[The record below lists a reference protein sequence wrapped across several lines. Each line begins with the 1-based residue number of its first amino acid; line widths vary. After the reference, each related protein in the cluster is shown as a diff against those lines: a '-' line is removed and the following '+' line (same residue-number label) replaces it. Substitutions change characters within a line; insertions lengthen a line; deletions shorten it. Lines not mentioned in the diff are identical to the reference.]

1 MAPSPTVTLND
12 GVEIPQLGFGV
23 YKVPADEAEAVVSTA
38 LEVGYRHI
46 DTAKLYDNEEG
57 VGRAVRSSGIPR
69 DELFVTTKIWN
80 DDHGYDE
87 ALAAFDASMA
97 RLGLDVL
104 DLLLIH
110 WPCPSQDRYV
120 DTWRALE
127 RLQAD
132 GRVRSIGVSNF
143 HVHHLHRLMAEAPV
157 VPSINQVELH
167 PLLPQDEL
175 RMFDAAHGI
184 ATEAWSPL
192 ARGALLDD
200 PVIGAIAARIGRTP
214 DPGRHRLAPRAG
226 QRRDPQVGHT
236 GAHRRELRRPRHRA
250 HRGRRGE
257 DHGARPHRAAAGGRP
272 RRPRLNDG
280 RAPLGSPRRIAAPVV
295 APTPSAGPGA
305 AGRPSTLPG

>member
-1 MAPSPTVTLND
+1 MVGSPVIVLND

-23 YKVPADEAEAVVSTA
+23 YKVPQDEVEAVVATA

-69 DELFVTTKIWN
+69 DEIFVTTKIWN

-87 ALAAFDASMA
+87 TLAAFDASMA

-110 WPCPSQDRYV
+110 WPCPGQDRYV
-120 DTWRALE
+120 ETWRALE
-127 RLQAD
+127 RLQSN

-143 HVHHLHRLMAEAPV
+143 HVHHLHRLLAETSV

-175 RMFDAAHGI
+175 RMFDTAHGI
-184 ATEAWSPL
+184 VTEAWSPL

-200 PVIGAIAARIGRTP
+200 PSIGAIAARIGRTP
-214 DPGRHRLAPRAG
+214 TQVVIAWHLALGNVVIPKSVTSSRIAENF
-226 QRRDPQVGHT
+226 DVLDIELTDDDVAAIT
-236 GAHRRELRRPRHRA
+236 GIGEA
-250 HRGRRGE
+250 GRRL
-257 DHGARPHRAAAGGRP
+257 GADP
-272 RRPRLNDG
+272 DD
-280 RAPLGSPRRIAAPVV
+280 LG
-295 APTPSAGPGA
+295 
-305 AGRPSTLPG
+305 

>member
-1 MAPSPTVTLND
+1 MAGAHPGTVPALATAPAGTLRVMAASPMIVLND

-23 YKVPADEAEAVVSTA
+23 YKVPPDEAEAVVATA

-69 DELFVTTKIWN
+69 DEIFVTTKVWN

-87 ALAAFDASMA
+87 ALRAFDASMG

-110 WPCPSQDRYV
+110 WPCPAQDRYV
-120 DTWRALE
+120 ETWRALE
-127 RLQAD
+127 RLRED

-143 HVHHLHRLMAEAPV
+143 HIHHLHRLLAETSV

-167 PLLPQDEL
+167 PLLPQEEL

-200 PVIGAIAARIGRTP
+200 PTIGAIAARIDRTP
-214 DPGRHRLAPRAG
+214 TQVVIAWHLA
-226 QRRDPQVGHT
+226 
-236 GAHRRELRRPRHRA
+236 
-250 HRGRRGE
+250 
-257 DHGARPHRAAAGGRP
+257 
-272 RRPRLNDG
+272 
-280 RAPLGSPRRIAAPVV
+280 LGNVVIPKSVTPARIAENFAVLDIELTV
-295 APTPSAGPGA
+295 DDVEAITSIGA
-305 AGRPSTLPG
+305 ADRRLGADPDELG

>member
-1 MAPSPTVTLND
+1 MAASPMITLND
-12 GVEIPQLGFGV
+12 GVQIPQLGFGV
-23 YKVPADEAEAVVSTA
+23 YKVPADEAESVVTAA
-38 LEVGYRHI
+38 LEAGYRHI

-87 ALAAFDASMA
+87 ALAAFDASMS
-97 RLGLDVL
+97 RLGLEVL

-143 HVHHLHRLMAEAPV
+143 HVHHLHRVLAETDV

-167 PLLPQDEL
+167 PLLPQAEL

-192 ARGALLDD
+192 ARGKLLAD
-200 PVIGAIAARIGRTP
+200 PTIGAVAERLGRTP
-214 DPGRHRLAPRAG
+214 TQVVIAWHLALGNVVIPKSVTPARIVENFDVFDIELTDEDVAAISG
-226 QRRDPQVGHT
+226 L
-236 GAHRRELRRPRHRA
+236 GAP
-250 HRGRRGE
+250 
-257 DHGARPHRAAAGGRP
+257 
-272 RRPRLNDG
+272 DG
-280 RAPLGSPRRIAAPVV
+280 RLGADPDDL
-295 APTPSAGPGA
+295 G
-305 AGRPSTLPG
+305 

>member
-1 MAPSPTVTLND
+1 MVTLND

-23 YKVPADEAEAVVSTA
+23 YKVAPAEAEAVVATA

-57 VGRAVRSSGIPR
+57 VGRAVRASGIPR

-87 ALAAFDASMA
+87 ALTAFDASMG

-110 WPCPSQDRYV
+110 WPCPAQDRYV

-127 RLQAD
+127 RLREE

-143 HVHHLHRLMAEAPV
+143 HIHHLHRLMAETDV
-157 VPSINQVELH
+157 VPSINQIELH
-167 PLLPQDEL
+167 PRLPQDEL

-184 ATEAWSPL
+184 ATESWSPL

-200 PVIGAIAARIGRTP
+200 PTVGAIAT
-214 DPGRHRLAPRAG
+214 RLAVTPT
-226 QRRDPQVGHT
+226 QVVIAWHL
-236 GAHRRELRRPRHRA
+236 A
-250 HRGRRGE
+250 
-257 DHGARPHRAAAGGRP
+257 
-272 RRPRLNDG
+272 
-280 RAPLGSPRRIAAPVV
+280 LGLVVIPKSVTPSRIAENFDVFAIELTADDV
-295 APTPSAGPGA
+295 AAITALGTPTGRLGA
-305 AGRPSTLPG
+305 DPDDLG

>member
-1 MAPSPTVTLND
+1 MAGSPVIVLND

-23 YKVPADEAEAVVSTA
+23 YKVPQDEVEAAVATA

-69 DELFVTTKIWN
+69 DEIFVTTKIWN

-87 ALAAFDASMA
+87 TLAAFDASMA

-110 WPCPSQDRYV
+110 WPCPGQDRYV
-120 DTWRALE
+120 ETWRALE
-127 RLQAD
+127 RLQSN

-143 HVHHLHRLMAEAPV
+143 HVHHLHRLLAETSV

-175 RMFDAAHGI
+175 RMFDTAHGI
-184 ATEAWSPL
+184 VTEAWSPL

-200 PVIGAIAARIGRTP
+200 PTIGAIAARIGRTP
-214 DPGRHRLAPRAG
+214 TQVVIAWHLALGNVVIPKSVTPSRIAENF
-226 QRRDPQVGHT
+226 DVLDIELTDDDVAAIT
-236 GAHRRELRRPRHRA
+236 GIGEA
-250 HRGRRGE
+250 GRRL
-257 DHGARPHRAAAGGRP
+257 GADP
-272 RRPRLNDG
+272 DD
-280 RAPLGSPRRIAAPVV
+280 LG
-295 APTPSAGPGA
+295 
-305 AGRPSTLPG
+305 

>member
-1 MAPSPTVTLND
+1 MAGSPTITLND
-12 GVEIPQLGFGV
+12 GVEIPQLGFCV
-23 YKVPADEAEAVVSTA
+23 YKVPADEAEAVVTTA

-46 DTAKLYDNEEG
+46 DTAKLYGNEEG
-57 VGRAVRSSGIPR
+57 VGRAVRASGIPR

-87 ALAAFDASMA
+87 ALAAFDASMG

-110 WPCPSQDRYV
+110 WPCPTQDRYV
-120 DTWRALE
+120 ETWRALE

-143 HVHHLHRLMAEAPV
+143 AIAHLHRLLAESSV

-184 ATEAWSPL
+184 VTEAWSPL
-192 ARGALLDD
+192 ARATLLDD
-200 PVIGAIAARIGRTP
+200 PTIGAIAERVGRTP
-214 DPGRHRLAPRAG
+214 MQVVLAWHLALGNVVIPKSVTPARIVENFGATDVRLTDADLVAIGALGTAARRLGPDP
-226 QRRDPQVGHT
+226 D
-236 GAHRRELRRPRHRA
+236 
-250 HRGRRGE
+250 
-257 DHGARPHRAAAGGRP
+257 D
-272 RRPRLNDG
+272 
-280 RAPLGSPRRIAAPVV
+280 LG
-295 APTPSAGPGA
+295 
-305 AGRPSTLPG
+305 

>member
-1 MAPSPTVTLND
+1 MITLND
-12 GVEIPQLGFGV
+12 GVAIPQLGFGV
-23 YKVPADEAEAVVSTA
+23 YKVPADEAEAVVTTA
-38 LEVGYRHI
+38 LEAGYRHI
-46 DTAKLYDNEEG
+46 DTAKLYENEEG
-57 VGRAVRSSGIPR
+57 VGRAVRASGIPR

-87 ALAAFDASMA
+87 ALAAFDASMG

-110 WPCPSQDRYV
+110 WPCPSQDRFV

-143 HVHHLHRLMAEAPV
+143 HVHHLHRLMAETEV

-192 ARGALLDD
+192 ARGALVEDAT
-200 PVIGAIAARIGRTP
+200 IGAIAKRIGRTP
-214 DPGRHRLAPRAG
+214 TQVVIAWHLALGNVVIPKSVTPARIAENIDVFDIVLTDDDVAAITALGRA
-226 QRRDPQVGHT
+226 
-236 GAHRRELRRPRHRA
+236 
-250 HRGRRGE
+250 
-257 DHGARPHRAAAGGRP
+257 
-272 RRPRLNDG
+272 DG
-280 RAPLGSPRRIAAPVV
+280 RMGADPDDLG
-295 APTPSAGPGA
+295 
-305 AGRPSTLPG
+305 

>member
-167 PLLPQDEL
+167 PLLPQQEL

-200 PVIGAIAARIGRTP
+200 PVIGAIAARIGRTVTQVVIAW
-214 DPGRHRLAPRAG
+214 HLA
-226 QRRDPQVGHT
+226 
-236 GAHRRELRRPRHRA
+236 
-250 HRGRRGE
+250 
-257 DHGARPHRAAAGGRP
+257 
-272 RRPRLNDG
+272 
-280 RAPLGSPRRIAAPVV
+280 LGNVVIPKSVTPARIAENFDVLDIELTEDDV
-295 APTPSAGPGA
+295 ARITALGRTERRLGA
-305 AGRPSTLPG
+305 DPDDLG